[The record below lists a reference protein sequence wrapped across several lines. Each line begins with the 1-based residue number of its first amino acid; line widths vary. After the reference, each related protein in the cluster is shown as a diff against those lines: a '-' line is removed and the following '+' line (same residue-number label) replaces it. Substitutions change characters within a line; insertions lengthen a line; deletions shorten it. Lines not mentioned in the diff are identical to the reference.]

1 MSTQKEWNGRRP
13 SRKGVFVVAGIL
25 IAVGLLFLGRNLG
38 WVDGHLFGILVSWQS
53 LLVVLGILL
62 LLSRRIVRGFL
73 LIGVGGFFLV
83 PAITGAGAGWT
94 HIYWPVLIVLA
105 GLLLL
110 FGRFGRRGR
119 HRRWGH
125 PYRGARP
132 GFSDPITGTED
143 GFVRSGNTFGAERYI
158 VLDPVFKG
166 GELRNN
172 FGGTV
177 LDLRR
182 TSLPEGD
189 TVIDVEL
196 SFGGIEIYVPDNWV
210 IVSELE
216 SILGG
221 VEDKRYGVIS
231 APATG
236 NSRLVIRGNVTF
248 GGVVIKN

>member
-1 MSTQKEWNGRRP
+1 M
-13 SRKGVFVVAGIL
+13 AGIL
-25 IAVGLLFLGRNLG
+25 IAAGLLFLGRNLG
-38 WVDGHLFGILVSWQS
+38 WVNGHLFGILVSWQS
-53 LLVVLGILL
+53 LLVILGILFM
-62 LLSRRIVRGFL
+62 LSRRIVRGIL
-73 LIGVGGFFLV
+73 LIGIGGFFLA
-83 PAITGAGAGWT
+83 PEITGAGAGWAHT
-94 HIYWPVLIVLA
+94 YWPVLIVLA

-119 HRRWGH
+119 HR
-125 PYRGARP
+125 YRGPRP
-132 GFSDPITGTED
+132 GFSDPITGTQD

-216 SILGG
+216 SVLGG
-221 VEDKRYGVIS
+221 VEDKRYGAVS
-231 APATG
+231 VPATG
-236 NSRLVIRGNVTF
+236 NSRLIIRGNVTF

>member
-1 MSTQKEWNGRRP
+1 MSTQKEWNARRP
-13 SRKGVFVVAGIL
+13 SRKGVFIVAGIL
-25 IAVGLLFLGRNLG
+25 ILAGLLFLGRNLG
-38 WVDGHLFGILVSWQS
+38 WVDGYLFGILVSWQS
-53 LLVVLGILL
+53 LLILLGILSL
-62 LLSRRIVRGFL
+62 LCRRIVRGVL
-73 LIGVGGFFLV
+73 LMGIGGFFLV
-83 PAITGAGAGWT
+83 PAITGAGAGWMHT
-94 HIYWPVLIVLA
+94 YWPVLVVLA
-105 GLLLL
+105 GILLL
-110 FGRFGRRGR
+110 FGRPGRS
-119 HRRWGH
+119 RRWGH
-125 PYRGARP
+125 PYRGRHP
-132 GFSDPITGTED
+132 RFSDPITGTQD

-182 TSLPEGD
+182 TSLPQGD

-216 SILGG
+216 SVLGG
-221 VEDKRYGVIS
+221 VEDKRYGAIS

-236 NSRLVIRGNVTF
+236 NSRLIIRGRVTF

>member
-13 SRKGVFVVAGIL
+13 FRKGGIIMAGIL
-25 IAVGLLFLGRNLG
+25 IAIGLLFLGRNLG
-38 WVDGHLFGILVSWQS
+38 WVNGHLFGILVSWQS
-53 LLVVLGILL
+53 LLILFG
-62 LLSRRIVRGFL
+62 LLSLFAWRIVWGGL
-73 LIGVGGFFLV
+73 LIGIGGFFLV
-83 PAITGAGAGWT
+83 PGITGAGAEWAHT
-94 HIYWPVLIVLA
+94 YWPVLIVLA
-105 GLLLL
+105 GLLLV
-110 FGRFGRRGR
+110 FGRFGRRAH

-125 PYRGARP
+125 PQWGRRP
-132 GFSDPITGTED
+132 GFSDPITGTQD

-210 IVSELE
+210 IVCELE
-216 SILGG
+216 SVLGG

-231 APATG
+231 APVAG
-236 NSRLVIRGNVTF
+236 NSRLIIRGNVTF